1 MSGTGNYYAPYG
13 ANLYSTPMNNNPAY
27 GMQMQNN
34 TNSVITVPVTNE
46 TEVQNYLVGAGNTVI
61 FVDFDHGKLWI
72 KSTAANG
79 VPMQMRKFK
88 LSEEMQEPVN
98 VNASAPTEQYATKAD
113 FDELKK
119 MVEELLK

>member
-13 ANLYSTPMNNNPAY
+13 TNLYSTPINNQAY
-27 GMQMQNN
+27 NMPMQNAN
-34 TNSVITVPVTNE
+34 NSVITVPVTNE

-79 VPMQMRKFK
+79 VPMQLRTFK
-88 LSEEMQEPVN
+88 MSEVQPEQPAVN
-98 VNASAPTEQYATKAD
+98 TSAPTEQYATKAD
-113 FDELKK
+113 LDEIKK
-119 MVEELLK
+119 MLEELIK